1 MRIAQLKVK
10 PGFVKTLIAAL
21 IPEEVGEGGSG
32 TGSGIGALKRYL
44 CKWSKRSEEEEKSEK
59 DLL

>member
-1 MRIAQLKVK
+1 MVK
-10 PGFVKTLIAAL
+10 QGFVVTFMAAPM
-21 IPEEVGEGGSG
+21 PEEVGEGRSG

-44 CKWSKRSEEEEKSEK
+44 CERSKCSEAEEKFEK